1 MAKKLADLTG
11 TKNCEVAFDGK
22 RLTMEVDLTKTFG
35 ESSSGKTIIVAGCNA
50 GLGGS
55 GVKMNFNCYHKLDK
69 AFNKSGLT
77 LFDAP
82 AVNEKMNNV
91 EMDIDGHTLR
101 VTVKLSVEGEEKGDK
116 TFLASTTGNRALG
129 KSNITVG
136 LNCYYPTAK
145 GKDLSKLA
153 VGQPGWENITVLPA
167 DACKKDE
174 IVLEI
179 DTGAEGTAKPGKGH
193 QVACSGG
200 HAVVSG
206 HSGYTVNLAVMK
218 ASKGDKV
225 PTVTSRA
232 AANEKAQGVEYTHS
246 DGKLRFYLDKT
257 GDYGET
263 GSGLSVTVANT
274 RGRVDGLGNLTA
286 MVGLYKKTGKKA
298 ERKPAEASKDDTR
311 KRAREEG
318 GSTLSYAKVKKIV
331 KAYLDKTDGD
341 ISLKK
346 AVEYVRRKTGSEQ
359 DNLKAEVKRA
369 VVEIQEEEEED
380 EESGDEEEDDSAPP
394 PAKKSK
400 K

>member
-1 MAKKLADLTG
+1 MATKLTDLTG
-11 TKNCEVAFDGK
+11 TKNCDVAFDGK
-22 RLTMEVDLTKTFG
+22 RLTMAVDLTKTFG

-69 AFNKSGLT
+69 AFNKGGLSM
-77 LFDAP
+77 FDAP
-82 AVNEKMNNV
+82 TVNEKMNNV
-91 EMDIDGHTLR
+91 EMEIDGHTLR
-101 VTVKLSVEGEEKGDK
+101 VVIKLSVDGEEKGDK

-145 GKDLSKLA
+145 GRDLSKVS

-167 DACKKDE
+167 AACGKDE

-179 DTGAEGTAKPGKGH
+179 DTGAEGTAKPGKGQ

-206 HSGYTVNLAVMK
+206 HSGYTVNLAVMTAAK
-218 ASKGDKV
+218 NDKV
-225 PTVTSRA
+225 PTVRSRA
-232 AANEKAQGVEYTHS
+232 ATNEKAQGVEYTHS

-263 GSGLSVTVANT
+263 GSGLSVAVANT

-298 ERKPAEASKDDTR
+298 ERKPSATASKGE
-311 KRAREEG
+311 KRSREESG
-318 GSTLSYAKVKKIV
+318 LSYGRVKKVV

-346 AVEYVRRKTGSEQ
+346 AVEYVKRKTGSEQ
-359 DNLKAEVKRA
+359 DNLKSEVKRA
-369 VVEIQEEEEED
+369 VVEVLVF
-380 EESGDEEEDDSAPP
+380 
-394 PAKKSK
+394 
-400 K
+400 